1 MDYSIS
7 KKIQI
12 RDIMSQKFIFLYFCF
27 LRKKVSKRINEE
39 CLCFMM
45 KKNKHGLVQRWL
57 SLAEKVTL
65 NKLMKHKINERDLK
79 N

>member
-7 KKIQI
+7 KKFQI
-12 RDIMSQKFIFLYFCF
+12 RDIMSQKFIFLYFSF
-27 LRKKVSKRINEE
+27 LRIKVLKRINEE
-39 CLCFMM
+39 CLCFML
-45 KKNKHGLVQRWL
+45 KKNEHDLVQRWL